1 MPRFAFDAR
10 SSTGESVS
18 GIEFA
23 VDEQD
28 LDRNLANADLLLIK
42 ARAVRPA
49 RRRVSSNRALID
61 FCYHM
66 SVVVEAGIPLLQ
78 GLADLVEGEHPLH
91 DAIGDIARKIE
102 SGATLS
108 GALADHPQ
116 HFPTLMLALIRAGEH
131 SGNLDRVLRDLAR
144 YFEWREELRRQIVSA
159 VTYPSLVMA
168 AVIGLCILLTTW
180 VLPRF
185 LQIFAELGVSLP
197 PTTRAM
203 LWMHQFLGNWGWH
216 LLGLCAAVAIG
227 GFLALR
233 TKRGQRFFDRAVFR
247 TPLLGSLVL
256 MIEMSRFSHNLGLLY
271 ASGIAILTALEMI
284 EEIAQNSVVRETLAQ
299 ARERI
304 AKGDSLTDALG
315 RSTMLP
321 PLVARMISVGEASGR
336 LDESL
341 DRASSYYDREVPA
354 IISRVVALF
363 NTGVLMF
370 LGGMLVVVA
379 LSIFIPFYQMM
390 GNLSATQP

>member
-1 MPRFAFDAR
+1 MPRFAFQAR
-10 SSTGESVS
+10 STTGDSVS
-18 GIEFA
+18 GIGFA

-28 LDRNLANADLLLIK
+28 LDRQLASADLLLIK
-42 ARAVRPA
+42 ARAVRAA
-49 RRRVSSNRALID
+49 RGRTSSNRTLVD

-66 SVVVEAGIPLLQ
+66 SVVVEAGIPLLR
-78 GLADLVEGEHPLH
+78 GLSDLAQGEHPLR
-91 DAIGDIARKIE
+91 DTIGDVARKIE
-102 SGATLS
+102 SGAALS
-108 GALADHPQ
+108 EALADFPE
-116 HFPTLMLALIRAGEH
+116 HFPPLILALIRAGEQ

-144 YFEWREELRRQIVSA
+144 YFEWRENLRRQIVSA
-159 VTYPSLVMA
+159 VTYPSLVMV
-168 AVIGLCILLTTW
+168 AVIGLCALLTTW

-185 LQIFAELGVSLP
+185 LQIFIELGVSLP

-203 LWMHQFLGNWGWH
+203 LSMHQFLGNWGWH
-216 LLGLCAAVAIG
+216 LLGLCAALAIG
-227 GFLALR
+227 GFPVIR
-233 TKRGQRFFDRAVFR
+233 SRRGRRVLDRAVLR

-271 ASGIAILTALEMI
+271 GTGVAIVKALELI
-284 EEIAQNSVVRETLAQ
+284 EEIAQNSVVSGMMGQ

-304 AKGDSLTDALG
+304 EKGGSLSDAFG
-315 RSTMLP
+315 RSALLP

-341 DRASSYYDREVPA
+341 ERASSYYDREVPA
-354 IISRVVALF
+354 IISRLVALF
-363 NTGVLMF
+363 NTGVLIF
-370 LGGMLVVVA
+370 LGGTLVVVA

>member
-1 MPRFAFDAR
+1 MPRFAFQAR
-10 SSTGESVS
+10 STTGDSVS
-18 GIEFA
+18 GIGFA

-28 LDRNLANADLLLIK
+28 LDRQLASADLLLIK
-42 ARAVRPA
+42 ARAVRAA
-49 RRRVSSNRALID
+49 RGRTSSNRTLVD

-66 SVVVEAGIPLLQ
+66 SVVVEAGIPLLR
-78 GLADLVEGEHPLH
+78 GLSDLAQGEHPLR
-91 DAIGDIARKIE
+91 DTIGDVARKIE
-102 SGATLS
+102 SGAALS
-108 GALADHPQ
+108 EALADFPE
-116 HFPTLMLALIRAGEH
+116 HFPPLILALIRAGEQ

-144 YFEWREELRRQIVSA
+144 YFEWRENLRRQIVSA
-159 VTYPSLVMA
+159 VTYPSLVMV
-168 AVIGLCILLTTW
+168 AVIGLCALLTTW

-185 LQIFAELGVSLP
+185 LQIFIELGVSLP

-203 LWMHQFLGNWGWH
+203 LSMHQFLGNWGWH
-216 LLGLCAAVAIG
+216 LLGLCAALAIG
-227 GFLALR
+227 GFPVIR
-233 TKRGQRFFDRAVFR
+233 SRRGRRVLDRVVLR

-271 ASGIAILTALEMI
+271 GTGVAIVKALELI
-284 EEIAQNSVVRETLAQ
+284 EEIAQNSVVSGMMGQ

-304 AKGDSLTDALG
+304 EKGGSLSDAFG
-315 RSTMLP
+315 RSALLP

-341 DRASSYYDREVPA
+341 ERASSYYDREVPA
-354 IISRVVALF
+354 IISRLVALF
-363 NTGVLMF
+363 NTGVLIF
-370 LGGMLVVVA
+370 LGGTLVVVA

>member
-1 MPRFAFDAR
+1 MPRFAFQAR
-10 SSTGESVS
+10 SSTGDSVS
-18 GIEFA
+18 GIGFA

-28 LDRNLANADLLLIK
+28 LDRQLASADLLLIK
-42 ARAVRPA
+42 ARAVRAA
-49 RRRVSSNRALID
+49 RGRTSSNRALVD

-78 GLADLVEGEHPLH
+78 GLSDLAKGEHPLR
-91 DAIGDIARKIE
+91 DTIGDVTRKIE
-102 SGATLS
+102 SGAALS
-108 GALADHPQ
+108 DALAD
-116 HFPTLMLALIRAGEH
+116 FPERFPRLMLALIRAGEQ
-131 SGNLDRVLRDLAR
+131 SGSLDRVLRDLAR
-144 YFEWREELRRQIVSA
+144 YFEWREELRRQVVSA
-159 VTYPSLVMA
+159 ATYPSLVMV
-168 AVIGLCILLTTW
+168 AVIGLCALLTTW

-185 LQIFAELGVSLP
+185 LQIFIELGVSLP

-203 LWMHQFLGNWGWH
+203 LWMHQFLGTWGWH
-216 LLGLCAAVAIG
+216 LLGLCAALAIG
-227 GFLALR
+227 AFPAIR
-233 TKRGQRFFDRAVFR
+233 SRRGRRVFDRVVLR

-271 ASGIAILTALEMI
+271 GTGVAIVKALELI
-284 EEIAQNSVVRETLAQ
+284 EEIAQNRVVSETLRQ

-304 AKGDSLTDALG
+304 EKGGSLTDALG
-315 RSTMLP
+315 RSALLP

-341 DRASSYYDREVPA
+341 ERASSYYDREVPA
-354 IISRVVALF
+354 IIARLVALF
-363 NTGVLMF
+363 NTGVLIF
-370 LGGMLVVVA
+370 LGGTLVVVA

>member
-1 MPRFAFDAR
+1 MPRFAFQAR
-10 SSTGESVS
+10 STTGDSVS
-18 GIEFA
+18 GIGFA

-28 LDRNLANADLLLIK
+28 LDRQLASADLLLIK
-42 ARAVRPA
+42 ARAVRAA
-49 RRRVSSNRALID
+49 RGRTSSNRTLVD

-66 SVVVEAGIPLLQ
+66 SVVVEAGIPLLR
-78 GLADLVEGEHPLH
+78 GLSDLAQGEHPLR
-91 DAIGDIARKIE
+91 DTIGDVARKIE
-102 SGATLS
+102 SGAALS
-108 GALADHPQ
+108 EALADFPE
-116 HFPTLMLALIRAGEH
+116 HFPPLILALIRAGEQ

-144 YFEWREELRRQIVSA
+144 YFEWRENLRRQIVSA
-159 VTYPSLVMA
+159 VTYPSLVMV
-168 AVIGLCILLTTW
+168 AVIGLCALLTTW

-185 LQIFAELGVSLP
+185 LQIFIELGVSLP

-203 LWMHQFLGNWGWH
+203 LSMHQFLGNWGWH
-216 LLGLCAAVAIG
+216 LLGLCAALAIG
-227 GFLALR
+227 GFPVIR
-233 TKRGQRFFDRAVFR
+233 SRRGRRVLDRVVLR

-271 ASGIAILTALEMI
+271 GTGVAIVKALELI
-284 EEIAQNSVVRETLAQ
+284 EEIAQNSVVSEMMGQ

-304 AKGDSLTDALG
+304 EKGGSLSDAFG
-315 RSTMLP
+315 RSALLP

-341 DRASSYYDREVPA
+341 ERASSYYDREVPA
-354 IISRVVALF
+354 IISRLVALF
-363 NTGVLMF
+363 NTGVLIF
-370 LGGMLVVVA
+370 LGGTLVVVA